1 MAVPAFP
8 TVPPPFITAV
18 TIVQRPRL
26 RGMATITTII
36 IAIAEGGDMFRR
48 RPLLLR
54 RRSGA
59 GATDRHRPL
68 LRLLLPAAAGDGD

>member
-26 RGMATITTII
+26 RGMGTTTII

-48 RPLLLR
+48 RPLLR

-68 LRLLLPAAAGDGD
+68 LRPLLPAAAGDGD

>member
-26 RGMATITTII
+26 RGMATITTTVATTMDGSISGPQPSVDSS
-36 IAIAEGGDMFRR
+36 E
-48 RPLLLR
+48 
-54 RRSGA
+54 RSSVDA
-59 GATDRHRPL
+59 DPRNQTSTR
-68 LRLLLPAAAGDGD
+68 

>member
-26 RGMATITTII
+26 RGMDTITTTVATTMDGSI
-36 IAIAEGGDMFRR
+36 
-48 RPLLLR
+48 
-54 RRSGA
+54 SGPQPSVLA
-59 GATDRHRPL
+59 
-68 LRLLLPAAAGDGD
+68 

>member
-26 RGMATITTII
+26 RGMGTTTII

-48 RPLLLR
+48 RPLIL

-59 GATDRHRPL
+59 GATDRRRPL
-68 LRLLLPAAAGDGD
+68 RLLLLPAAAGDGD

>member
-26 RGMATITTII
+26 RGMDTIPTTVATTMDGSI
-36 IAIAEGGDMFRR
+36 
-48 RPLLLR
+48 
-54 RRSGA
+54 SG
-59 GATDRHRPL
+59 P
-68 LRLLLPAAAGDGD
+68 

>member
-26 RGMATITTII
+26 RGMATITTTV
-36 IAIAEGGDMFRR
+36 ATTMDGCM
-48 RPLLLR
+48 
-54 RRSGA
+54 SGPQPSVDA
-59 GATDRHRPL
+59 DPRNQTSTR
-68 LRLLLPAAAGDGD
+68 

>member
-48 RPLLLR
+48 RPLLR

-59 GATDRHRPL
+59 GAADRRPL
-68 LRLLLPAAAGDGD
+68 LPRLLLPAAAGDGD